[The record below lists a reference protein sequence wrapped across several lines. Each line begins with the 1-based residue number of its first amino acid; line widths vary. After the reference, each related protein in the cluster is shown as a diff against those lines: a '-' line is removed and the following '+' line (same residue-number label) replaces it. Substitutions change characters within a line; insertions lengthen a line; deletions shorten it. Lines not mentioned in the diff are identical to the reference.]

1 MKLNTNCY
9 RKQAVERSNAMP
21 TTRYLAA
28 ARTVAK
34 TLSVVLDQRTA
45 TESAMIRRWLL
56 TENGE
61 RVWLFGVLDDQRLHS
76 LLPYTSEQTLHHL
89 STALRG
95 RPVLLS
101 NTTGLRYAV
110 LLSRSPQMPKQAL
123 FPGFSRGQVCL
134 GVSLY
139 ETVIQATWQSLGHV
153 LVTGKNGSG
162 KSTFNRLLVYQ
173 ALAEGHRLLLAD
185 PHGTSFPMLAD
196 HPALFAPI
204 AQDGA
209 GALALTQRAL
219 GECRNRAQLFRQAPG
234 FPEDLDEYNRQITRS
249 GGDPLPRLVLILD
262 EFNGLADEEPQL
274 IQTCKMLGRE
284 GRKFGV
290 NLIFSTHDLTLQE
303 IGRVR
308 NQVRTVFAFHTD
320 AGASLLSKL
329 GVEAAKDI
337 PDARPGMAF
346 SNRWGLVQTY
356 LLDKQYLMDQ
366 TPSAMLNEQ
375 EQHLVQKAIA
385 DTHGQMSIP
394 TLVRW
399 GMSAWQARSLVE
411 DWEQRGWLKKDAQR
425 KNARFITPHL
435 AEIAANTQTT
445 QASSNTSNELKWR

>member
-1 MKLNTNCY
+1 
-9 RKQAVERSNAMP
+9 MP

-28 ARTVAK
+28 ARTVAE
-34 TLSVVLDQRTA
+34 TLSTVLEQRTA
-45 TESAMIRRWLL
+45 TEAAMIRRWLL

-61 RVWLFGVLDDQRLHS
+61 RVWLFGVLDDQRLSS
-76 LLPYTSEQTLHHL
+76 LQPYTSEQTLHHL

-95 RPVLLS
+95 MPVLIS

-110 LLSRSPQMPKQAL
+110 LLSRPPQMPQQAD
-123 FPGFSRGQVCL
+123 FPGLSRGQVGL
-134 GVSLY
+134 GVGLY
-139 ETVIQATWQSLGHV
+139 GAAIQSTWQSLGHV

-173 ALAEGHRLLLAD
+173 ALAEKHRLLLAD

-196 HPALFAPI
+196 HPALFCPI

-209 GALALTQRAL
+209 EALALTQRAL
-219 GECRNRAQLFRQAPG
+219 GECRNRSDLFRQMPG
-234 FPEDLDEYNRQITRS
+234 YPEDLDEYNRLVTRS
-249 GGDPLPRLVLILD
+249 GGEPLPRLVLILD
-262 EFNGLADEEPQL
+262 EFNGLADETAEL
-274 IQTCKMLGRE
+274 IQTCKILGRE

-329 GVEAAKDI
+329 GVESAKHLSAAH
-337 PDARPGMAF
+337 PGLAF

-356 LLDKQYLMDQ
+356 FLDKQVLIDQ
-366 TPSAMLNEQ
+366 APAPVLNEQ
-375 EQHLVQKAIA
+375 EQRLVQQALAETK
-385 DTHGQMSIP
+385 GQMSIP
-394 TLVRW
+394 TLVGW
-399 GMSAWQARSLVE
+399 GLSAWQARSLVE

-425 KNARFITPHL
+425 KNARFITPDL
-435 AEIAANTQTT
+435 AEIAANTQTAK
-445 QASSNTSNELKWR
+445 ASSNTSNTFIGGKS